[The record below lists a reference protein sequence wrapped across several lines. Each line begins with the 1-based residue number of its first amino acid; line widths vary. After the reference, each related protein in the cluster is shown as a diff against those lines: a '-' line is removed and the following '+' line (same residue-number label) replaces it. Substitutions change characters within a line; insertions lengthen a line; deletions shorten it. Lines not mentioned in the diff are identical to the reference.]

1 MSTSKKRIV
10 ILGAGYA
17 GIFLAT
23 NIARYVTEKSGE
35 VTLIDRNPYHQLL
48 QEIHLVAAG
57 FRTADE
63 VKIPILTLI
72 DRMNIKFIRSIIK
85 QILPDKNLV
94 ALESTEINY
103 DLLIVC
109 LGASTKYFDIK
120 GARENT
126 LPLRSISDA
135 SLICD
140 WVRALIKSDKKHN
153 IVIVGAGATGV
164 SLGGALS
171 DFVNESKK
179 SDSLSI
185 TITEALPTI
194 LSGWD
199 ERLVKKVNE
208 VLHEKEIRI
217 MTSSGVTRV
226 ENDGDGSSIY
236 LGDRGSKIHSSLTI
250 WTAGVKGYDIPISPE
265 VEKTKDGK
273 IILNEFCQIGRYP
286 NIFSIGD
293 IAAVKDENG
302 KLYPPLAQIAVREAK
317 YLSKLIPKYVI
328 TNHADLG
335 SLPLDEKFQYNIKV
349 QLISLGN
356 DDYVGLFNTHVIN
369 GNLAKLVEEFSMSA
383 YINTLESGGR
393 DIMNTSLYGDDIFSH
408 LVSGITF
415 ARFTFMKWLE
425 KRHHKLTNDFEAQH
439 RIDKSSDD
447 KS

>member
-35 VTLIDRNPYHQLL
+35 VILIDRNHYHQLL

-57 FRTADE
+57 FRTANE

-72 DRMNIKFIRSIIK
+72 DRMNIKFIQSAVK
-85 QILPDKNLV
+85 QIMPDKNLV
-94 ALESTEINY
+94 VLESTEINY

-109 LGASTKYFDIK
+109 LGASTKYFNIK

-140 WVRALIKSDKKHN
+140 KMRALIKSNKNHN
-153 IVIVGAGATGV
+153 IVIVGGGATGV

-171 DFVNESKK
+171 DFVKESKK
-179 SDSLSI
+179 SDRLSI
-185 TITEALPTI
+185 TIIEALPTI

-217 MTSSGVTRV
+217 MTSTAVTRV
-226 ENDGDGSSIY
+226 ENDGGGGNIY
-236 LGDRGSKIHSSLTI
+236 LGDSGSKIHSSLTI
-250 WTAGVKGYDIPISPE
+250 WTAGVKGYDIPINPE
-265 VEKTKDGK
+265 VEKTTDGK

-328 TNHADLG
+328 ADRADLS
-335 SLPLDEKFQYNIKV
+335 SLPLDEKFEYDIKV

-356 DDYVGLFNTHVIN
+356 DDYVGLFNVHVIS
-369 GNLAKLVEEFSMSA
+369 GNLARLVEEFSMSA
-383 YINTLESGGR
+383 YIKTLESGGR

-425 KRHHKLTNDFEAQH
+425 KKT
-439 RIDKSSDD
+439 
-447 KS
+447 